1 MIPRYDFYEYVRDNI
16 KDYLPPSFEQADIT
30 ITRKVKHNDQMV
42 DILLINTGEKVV
54 PNINLDELYGLY
66 QQGYTLGQCTGV
78 AADFFIE
85 NQELSAEEKRYVD
98 MVYSYEAVKE
108 KLQIRLCDPE
118 ENRQSLQGKVH
129 TRQGVYEA
137 TYYVNLM
144 EDGYTGTGFMVTD
157 SLLDLWQIN
166 KETLHKDALKA
177 DEKRGAFLMEL
188 DPLQLLLTDRGFLEQ
203 NNLLLHPQKAD
214 LGLMRFPGFV
224 LTSTMPRYGAGVILQ
239 EDVQEKVGQVVGGN
253 YFLLPSSLHEWIIIP
268 EEMGLPVEEMTA
280 MVRDV
285 NEKEVGVKD
294 RLSDK
299 VLHYDTAGAFLEN
312 AVTWEMRAG
321 KAPKKEMSSISR
333 SMQEIV
339 RECARSSG
347 PIFAVEKH
355 TMPLGTMKALQFEAS
370 RQGLTQY
377 LDFSQENFD
386 LLCDT
391 RLSECFDLSQ
401 DKTKRNDHDAPKRN
415 LEKQENLLIL

>member
-1 MIPRYDFYEYVRDNI
+1 MIPRYDFYEYIRDNI
-16 KDYLPPSFEQADIT
+16 KDYLPPSFAQADI
-30 ITRKVKHNDQMV
+30 RFVQKAEHNDQMISV
-42 DILLINTGEKVV
+42 LLIDNGRKAV
-54 PNINLDELYGLY
+54 PNIDLDALYDLY
-66 QQGYTLGQCTGV
+66 QQGYTMGQCTGM
-78 AADFFIE
+78 AADHLIADPG
-85 NQELSAEEKRYVD
+85 LSAEEKRYAD
-98 MVYSYEAVKE
+98 MVYSYEDVKE

-118 ENRQSLQGKVH
+118 ENRKNLQGITH

-137 TYYVNLM
+137 TYHVSLI
-144 EDGYTGTGFMVTD
+144 EAGAGFMVTD
-157 SLLDLWQIN
+157 PLLDIWQID
-166 KETLHKDALKA
+166 KETLHKDALEA
-177 DEKRGAFLMEL
+177 DQRRGAILTEL
-188 DPLQLLLTDRGFLEQ
+188 NPLQLVLMRSGVIEPHNMLLY
-203 NNLLLHPQKAD
+203 PQKAD
-214 LGLMRFPGFV
+214 LSRMNVPGFV
-224 LTSTMPRYGAGVILQ
+224 LTNPMVRYGTGMILQ
-239 EDVQEKVGQVVGGN
+239 EEVQKKISQVVGGD
-253 YFLLPSSLHEWIIIP
+253 YFLLPSSLHEWIILP
-268 EEMGLPVEEMTA
+268 EEMGRPVEEMTA
-280 MVRDV
+280 MVRDI
-285 NEKEVGVKD
+285 NEEAVDVKD

-312 AVTWEMRAG
+312 AVTWEMRVG
-321 KAPKKEMSSISR
+321 KAPKKELSSVSR

-339 RECARSSG
+339 RDCVRSSG
-347 PIFAVEKH
+347 PFFTVEKH